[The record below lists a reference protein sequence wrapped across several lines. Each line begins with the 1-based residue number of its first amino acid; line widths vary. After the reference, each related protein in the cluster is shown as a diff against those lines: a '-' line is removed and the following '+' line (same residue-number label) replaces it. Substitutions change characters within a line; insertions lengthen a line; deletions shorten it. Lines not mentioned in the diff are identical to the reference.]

1 MKIVIC
7 IDPRQVEI
15 KLQERFQIRRGGR
28 EVRYGVL
35 NDTYMLMELSTA
47 DYKPGMEAIIGDLES
62 IFEEQPFTDW
72 KQQDEVCVW
81 VHRSDVDDEEI
92 AGWPNNQ
99 PMVRR
104 TQIEPCGEVPIVVA
118 SRLFEFLD
126 LWNAVCAGP
135 NAATNEHGQCVI
147 DAADRK
153 QTEPDNAARPQS
165 GAPLPLCQVAEHRA
179 ATLLLHDL
187 NGVTALMQL
196 NDMRDRDSVERIK
209 RRLNTLI
216 AHFDELNKAA
226 TVLGMQLDFD
236 EGKQHI
242 DGFINADI
250 ANDNIARN
258 AQGILKWLE
267 TIRKRFEEKNK
278 RSGGKV

>member
-7 IDPRQVEI
+7 IDPGQDEI
-15 KLQERFQIRRGGR
+15 RLQERFQKKRGGR

-47 DYKPGMEAIIGDLES
+47 DYKPGMKAIIGDLKS
-62 IFEEQPFTDW
+62 IFQEQPFTDW
-72 KQQDEVCVW
+72 KQQEKVWVW
-81 VHRSDVDDEEI
+81 VHRSDVDDGEI

-99 PMVRR
+99 PMVHR
-104 TQIEPCGEVPIVVA
+104 TQIEPYGEVPMVVA
-118 SRLFEFLD
+118 SRLFQFLD
-126 LWNAVCAGP
+126 LWNAVVGGP
-135 NAATNEHGQCVI
+135 KVATEEHGQCVI
-147 DAADRK
+147 NAAEPK

-196 NDMRDRDSVERIK
+196 NDIRDRDSVERIK

-226 TVLGMQLDFD
+226 MVLGMQLEFN
-236 EGKQHI
+236 EGKRHI

-258 AQGILKWLE
+258 AQGILEWLE